1 MANSGEGFRPPR
13 RVALLATLFAGLVS
27 GCQAGSP
34 AGAAQVVTA
43 SIERHGGEAFDRVHL
58 TWDFRGVPFEVIRY
72 EGSFRYQRTVEDELG
87 APVVE
92 VMQNE
97 GSWIEVNGER
107 RAVDPGSRSR
117 LETAVNSVV
126 YFGYLPFRLDDPPVR
141 AVDLGTGELAGE
153 PYRKIEITFE
163 QEGGGGDWEDR
174 FIYWFHEVDE
184 TLDYLAY
191 REAADVETTRFRRA
205 VNRREIGGV
214 LVQDYENYTG
224 DPDVG
229 DVADYDRLFE
239 AGSLRLVSMVE
250 FDNLAVRVPAGIPAN
265 P

>member
-1 MANSGEGFRPPR
+1 MDNFVLTR
-13 RVALLATLFAGLVS
+13 RLALLAVLSAGLVA
-27 GCQAGSP
+27 CQAGSP
-34 AGAAQVVTA
+34 GGPAEIVAA
-43 SIERHGGEAFDRVHL
+43 SIDRHGGDGFDRVHV

-72 EGSFRYQRTVEDELG
+72 DGSFRYQRTVEDSLG
-87 APVVE
+87 SPVVE

-97 GSWIEVNGER
+97 GSWTEADGQR
-107 RAVDPGSRSR
+107 RELDPQSRAR

-126 YFGYLPFRLDDPPVR
+126 YFGFLPFHLDDPPVR
-141 AVDLGTGELAGE
+141 ATDLGTGELEGE
-153 PYRKIEITFE
+153 PYRKIEVTFE
-163 QEGGGGDWEDR
+163 QEGGGADWEDR
-174 FIYWFHEVDE
+174 FIYWFHEVDG

-205 VNRREIGGV
+205 VNRREIGGL

-239 AGSLRLVSMVE
+239 AGRLRLVSMVE
-250 FDNLAVRVPAGIPAN
+250 FDNLAVRVPAGP
-265 P
+265 PESP

>member
-1 MANSGEGFRPPR
+1 MKRFSERIR
-13 RVALLATLFAGLVS
+13 STRSVTLLAALATGLVS
-27 GCQAGSP
+27 GCQGGSP
-34 AGAAQVVTA
+34 GVVAA
-43 SIERHGGEAFDRVHL
+43 SIDRHGGEAFDRVHL
-58 TWDFRGVPFEVIRY
+58 TWDFRGVPFEVVRY
-72 EGSFRYQRTVEDELG
+72 DGSFRYQRTVEDELG
-87 APVVE
+87 SPVVE

-107 RAVDPGSRSR
+107 RELDPGSRAR

-126 YFGYLPFRLDDPPVR
+126 YFGFLPFRLDDPPVR

-153 PYRKIEITFE
+153 PYRKIEITFV

-174 FIYWFHEVDE
+174 FIYWFHEADG

-205 VNRREIGGV
+205 VNRREVGG
-214 LVQDYENYTG
+214 LLLQDYENYTG

-229 DVADYDRLFE
+229 DVADYDQLFE
-239 AGSLRLVSMVE
+239 MGSLRLVSMVE
-250 FDNLAVRVPAGIPAN
+250 FDNLAVRVPTGIPGS